1 MRFCGGVFARS
12 EIVFTIERDWFR
24 ASLGAFWRAGVT
36 QKVGNCNAECD
47 FAAALLAVGV
57 GWGWGPHQ
65 LRGGKIGG
73 RGSSENLWNDVENLM
88 QNQILNRF
96 QKDLEKF

>member
-1 MRFCGGVFARS
+1 MCVCVYVCMYVCVYVCVCMCVCVYVCMCVRR
-12 EIVFTIERDWFR
+12 
-24 ASLGAFWRAGVT
+24 L
-36 QKVGNCNAECD
+36 QHLAEKNEKC
-47 FAAALLAVGV
+47 VCVCV

-73 RGSSENLWNDVENLM
+73 RGSSENLWNDVRNLM